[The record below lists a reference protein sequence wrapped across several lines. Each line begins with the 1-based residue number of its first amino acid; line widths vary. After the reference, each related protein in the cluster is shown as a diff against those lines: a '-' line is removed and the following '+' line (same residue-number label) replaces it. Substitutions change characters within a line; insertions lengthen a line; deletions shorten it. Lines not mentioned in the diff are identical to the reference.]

1 MGRASAPARIAAIC
15 TKDRVPRRARRGRV
29 SGARN
34 KRRTPAR

>member
-15 TKDRVPRRARRGRV
+15 TKDRDAVRARRGRV
-29 SGARN
+29 SGADK